1 MMIKEN
7 VIYKALK
14 LNLFVAILFIIIG
27 ALNAFLNDANTT
39 KIIIDIGIL
48 LIIISP
54 LLRIFLELIFFIK
67 EKNYTYVLVC
77 IILFVIIAIS
87 VVC

>member
-1 MMIKEN
+1 
-7 VIYKALK
+7 
-14 LNLFVAILFIIIG
+14 NLFVEILFIIIC
-27 ALNAFLNDANTT
+27 ALNSIKVNYTISKN
-39 KIIIDIGIL
+39 IISIGFL

-54 LLRIFLELIFFIK
+54 LLRFFLELIFFIN

>member
-1 MMIKEN
+1 MIKEN
-7 VIYKALK
+7 VIYKSLK

-27 ALNAFLNDANTT
+27 ALNAFTGNYSIT
-39 KIIIDIGIL
+39 KNIISIGIL
-48 LIIISP
+48 LIIISK

>member
-1 MMIKEN
+1 
-7 VIYKALK
+7 
-14 LNLFVAILFIIIG
+14 
-27 ALNAFLNDANTT
+27 
-39 KIIIDIGIL
+39 
-48 LIIISP
+48 ISP

>member
-1 MMIKEN
+1 MIKEN
-7 VIYKALK
+7 VIYKSLK

-27 ALNAFLNDANTT
+27 ALNAFTGNYSIT
-39 KIIIDIGIL
+39 KNIISIGIL

>member
-27 ALNAFLNDANTT
+27 ALNAFIGNYCVT
-39 KIIIDIGIL
+39 KSIISIGIL